1 MKVGFLGA
9 GKMAQALAK
18 GFTSAGLTKA
28 HDVIASCPKTDS
40 YLLDDFQKDVPGCL
54 VTHNNLD
61 VVEHADLVLIATKP
75 HVVPRL
81 LQEVNA
87 AVRPKNLLISIA
99 LGIPIRN
106 LEQMLPPKTRVIR
119 VMPNTPSLVKAGCT
133 VFSCGTSVT
142 DQDGHIAKR
151 CFSSV
156 GFCEEVPEALID
168 AVTGVSGSG
177 PAYIYLMLE
186 ALADGGVKMGLPRPL
201 AYKLAA
207 HTMIGGA
214 QMVLQTGKH
223 PGALKDDVCSP
234 AGCTIEA
241 IYRLEQS
248 GMRGSLME
256 AVVSAALKSK
266 ETGQRS

>member
-1 MKVGFLGA
+1 
-9 GKMAQALAK
+9 MAQALAK
-18 GFTSAGLTKA
+18 GFTSAGITKPK
-28 HDVIASCPKTDS
+28 DVMASCPKTDS
-40 YLLDDFQKDVPGCL
+40 YLLEDFQKDVPGSL

-61 VVEHADLVLIATKP
+61 VVEHAEIVLIATKP
-75 HVVPRL
+75 PVVPRV
-81 LQEVNA
+81 LQEVNP
-87 AVRPKNLLISIA
+87 AVRPRNLLISIA

-133 VFSCGTSVT
+133 VFSCGSSVAEE
-142 DQDGHIAKR
+142 DGLIAKQ

-156 GFCEEVPEALID
+156 GYCEEVPEVLID
-168 AVTGVSGSG
+168 SVTGLSGSG
-177 PAYIYLMLE
+177 PAYVYLMLE
-186 ALADGGVKMGLPRPL
+186 ALADGGVKMGIPRPL
-201 AYKLAA
+201 AYRLAA

-241 IYRLEQS
+241 IYRLEQT
-248 GMRGSLME
+248 GMRGSLID
-256 AVVSAALKSK
+256 AVVAAALKSK

>member
-1 MKVGFLGA
+1 M
-9 GKMAQALAK
+9 
-18 GFTSAGLTKA
+18 
-28 HDVIASCPKTDS
+28 
-40 YLLDDFQKDVPGCL
+40 
-54 VTHNNLD
+54 VTNSNTD

-75 HVVPRL
+75 PIVPRVI
-81 LQEVNA
+81 QEVNP
-87 AVRPKNLLISIA
+87 AVRPRNLLVSIA
-99 LGIPIRN
+99 LGIPITN

-133 VFSCGTSVT
+133 VFSCGSSATEE
-142 DQDGHIAKR
+142 DGLIAKR

-156 GFCEEVPEALID
+156 GFCEEVPEVLID
-168 AVTGVSGSG
+168 AVTGLSGSG

-186 ALADGGVKMGLPRPL
+186 ALADGGVKMGIPRPL

-214 QMVLQTGKH
+214 QMVLETGKH

-241 IYRLEQS
+241 IYQMEQS
-248 GMRGSLME
+248 GVRGSLIK
-256 AVVSAALKSK
+256 AVVSAAQKSK
-266 ETGQRS
+266 ETGQRG